1 MERLLTAEEVAEV
14 LKVRV
19 ETLNQ
24 WRWLGKGP
32 RAIKSGRRF
41 LRYRPADV
49 EAWLEEHAEKTPP
62 AA

>member
-49 EAWLEEHAEKTPP
+49 EAWLDSQAEKTPP